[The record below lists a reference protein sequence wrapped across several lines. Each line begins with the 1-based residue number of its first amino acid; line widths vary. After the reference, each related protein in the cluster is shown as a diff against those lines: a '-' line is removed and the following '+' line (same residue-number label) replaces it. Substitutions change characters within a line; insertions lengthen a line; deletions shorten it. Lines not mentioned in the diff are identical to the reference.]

1 MKNTVY
7 FQNKNVNPRNN
18 QDYNLEHGVLFSR
31 LLYGA
36 KTLTLKAEDID
47 GH

>member
-7 FQNKNVNPRNN
+7 FQNKYVRNN
-18 QDYNLEHGVLFSR
+18 QDYNLEHSVLFSR

-36 KTLTLKAEDID
+36 KTLMLKAEDID
-47 GH
+47 SH